1 MYMAEGQDVDN
12 IIRLTSTCFFRG
24 KMSNPE
30 TPEKQELIKFLRGLK
45 SILFWKSRN
54 LSKTAWDFKELS
66 TTYSRL
72 ARTLK
77 RIGYG
82 GHPSAVCLRQ
92 IKRTLN
98 LPRDEYFKLCVLC
111 EQVPYEILYLFV
123 VHKDRVK
130 FWKKLDKSIKFNV
143 DGACRHNACGEA
155 SFLRHGT
162 CNVEVVCSL
171 LKEQLRKCTKKI
183 ERERINRVISLLLSN
198 TKRLKLVESLVDRV
212 AKGGTKDFYYKLCY
226 VTHSIPKSVRLKLSN
241 NPILWHKLYNEHI
254 DSLNVRNRKRNKE
267 VFKLLNQT

>member
-1 MYMAEGQDVDN
+1 MYMAKGQDVDN
-12 IIRLTSTCFFRG
+12 IIKLTSTCFFRG
-24 KMSNPE
+24 KMSNPK
-30 TPEKQELIKFLRGLK
+30 TREKQELIKFLRGLK
-45 SILFWKSRN
+45 SIAFWKFGEHSN
-54 LSKTAWDFKELS
+54 
-66 TTYSRL
+66 TYSRL
-72 ARTLK
+72 ARIFK
-77 RIGYG
+77 RISYG
-82 GHPSAVCLRQ
+82 GHPSAVCLKQ
-92 IKRTLN
+92 IKQTLN

-123 VHKDRVK
+123 VHKDRVR
-130 FWKKLDKSIKFNV
+130 FWKKLDKSIRFNV
-143 DGACRHNACGEA
+143 D
-155 SFLRHGT
+155 GT

-212 AKGGTKDFYYKLCY
+212 AKGGTKDLYYKLCY
-226 VTHSIPKSVRLKLSN
+226 VTHSIPKSVRFKLSN

>member
-1 MYMAEGQDVDN
+1 MYMAKGDDVDN
-12 IIRLTSTCFFRG
+12 IIKLTSTCFFRG

-45 SILFWKSRN
+45 SIVFWKSRKLN
-54 LSKTAWDFKELS
+54 S
-66 TTYSRL
+66 TYWNFRHLNNTYSWL
-72 ARTLK
+72 VRTFK

-82 GHPSAVCLRQ
+82 GHPSAVCLKQ
-92 IKRTLN
+92 IKHILN

-123 VHKDRVK
+123 VHNDRVR
-130 FWKKLDKSIKFNV
+130 FWKKLDKSIRFNV
-143 DGACRHNACGEA
+143 DE
-155 SFLRHGT
+155 T

-212 AKGGTKDFYYKLCY
+212 AKGSTKDFYYKLCY